1 MATDATRQAEHFW
14 CVWCERHYNSVTHS
28 HLQQSAQQQSAAA
41 WCAHGLWNE
50 QGNQECPT
58 GCARAK
64 QQQLRDQAG
73 SGCERNIL
81 ICNDTGREEE

>member
-1 MATDATRQAEHFW
+1 VWPQTPLGRQYISG
-14 CVWCERHYNSVTHS
+14 VSGVRGTTIVTHS
-28 HLQQSAQQQSAAA
+28 HLQQSAQQQSTAA
-41 WCAHGLWNE
+41 WCACGLWNE

-73 SGCERNIL
+73 SGCERNVL